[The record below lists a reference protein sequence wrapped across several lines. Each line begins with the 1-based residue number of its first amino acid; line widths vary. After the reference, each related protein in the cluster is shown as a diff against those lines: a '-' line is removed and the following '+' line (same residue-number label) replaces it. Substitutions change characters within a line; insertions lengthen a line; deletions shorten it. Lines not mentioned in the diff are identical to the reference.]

1 MEMNDANSVN
11 TMDSELRA
19 LEERVDQLAQLVRR
33 LRSENNALRDSTT
46 VAQSE
51 NASLRVKVESA
62 TQRLQR
68 LLERLPEEAA

>member
-19 LEERVDQLAQLVRR
+19 LEERVDRLAQLVRR

>member
-33 LRSENNALRDSTT
+33 LRSENNVLRDSTT

>member
-1 MEMNDANSVN
+1 MEINDANSVN
-11 TMDSELRA
+11 TMDSEMRA

-33 LRSENNALRDSTT
+33 LRSENIALRDSTT

>member
-1 MEMNDANSVN
+1 MNDANSVN

>member
-33 LRSENNALRDSTT
+33 LRSENNALRDSTS

-51 NASLRVKVESA
+51 SASLRVKVESA

>member
-1 MEMNDANSVN
+1 MEKNDANSVN
-11 TMDSELRA
+11 IIDSELRA